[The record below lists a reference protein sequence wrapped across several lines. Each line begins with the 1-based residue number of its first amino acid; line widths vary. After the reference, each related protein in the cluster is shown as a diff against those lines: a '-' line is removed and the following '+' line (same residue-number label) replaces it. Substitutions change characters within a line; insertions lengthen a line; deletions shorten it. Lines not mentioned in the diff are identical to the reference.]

1 MSVNIKKFR
10 RLKKKIINGINDD
23 SLIEIIRELTVIKE
37 LMKLQV
43 NKC

>member
-1 MSVNIKKFR
+1 MFR